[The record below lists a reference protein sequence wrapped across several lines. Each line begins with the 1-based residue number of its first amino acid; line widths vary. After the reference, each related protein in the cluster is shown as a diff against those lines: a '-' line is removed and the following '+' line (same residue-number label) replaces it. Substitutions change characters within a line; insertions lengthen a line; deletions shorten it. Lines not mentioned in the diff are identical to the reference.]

1 MMRTLLDGAVLGALL
16 LVGVEAAAADADA
29 PSGLCA
35 GTTPTPVEG
44 KPVGWAPYSVRCAGK
59 SECGPTD
66 VVEIKAESAASPA
79 LKQAYLELGKTR
91 ASISITEGG
100 KPVAAQVL
108 ASYPLAPNLAE
119 WVQAPNSEPR
129 RRALLD
135 APNAKATARVNL
147 VTDGGTYQVPL
158 SLDVTSLWANGVLGL
173 QIDKVSCESPR
184 KFDSTVTLDVPHW
197 PTWAVAAKGSP
208 TKLNLYL
215 DGVKLPEVT
224 ATPIAAAVGSPARLA
239 FTLRRLADKP
249 ESVSAWSTVMTKA
262 LKEQGENAK
271 FSVAVGDERGILA
284 TMDKAVEFE
293 TRGCWARFWETAGIA
308 LILAAVFWFW
318 GRKKKWAW
326 IRDNYAIPEGS
337 LPAGTERSF
346 SLGRIQ
352 MLWWT
357 WIIGVS
363 MGCVWLSTGEVWAL
377 NETCLILIGISA
389 ATAVGAVAVMPDGV
403 AALKTKLDE
412 ANMALTGLPAG
423 DSGIPEAQKLVDAAK
438 QRLGDA
444 IKSGGIRQD
453 ISSNFGDANAG
464 LHRLQN
470 IAFTL
475 LLGGWF
481 LVMTFLSGAM
491 PSLSTMLLTLMG
503 ISGSTYVG
511 FKAAGN

>member
-1 MMRTLLDGAVLGALL
+1 MMRTLIDGAVLGALL
-16 LVGVEAAAADADA
+16 LIGVEVAAADADA

-91 ASISITEGG
+91 ASISITDGG
-100 KPVAAQVL
+100 KPVAPQVL

-135 APNAKATARVNL
+135 APSAKATLCFNL

-173 QIDKVSCESPR
+173 DIDKVGCESPC
-184 KFDSTVTLDVPHW
+184 KFESTMTLEVPHW
-197 PTWAVAAKGSP
+197 PTWALATKGSP
-208 TKLNLYL
+208 TKLNLFL
-215 DGVKLPEVT
+215 DGLKLPEVT
-224 ATPIAAAVGSPARLA
+224 ATPIAAADGSPPRLA

-249 ESVSAWSTVMTKA
+249 ESMTAWSNVMAKA
-262 LKEQGENAK
+262 LKEKGENAK
-271 FSVAVGDERGILA
+271 FSVAVGDERGIIA
-284 TMDKAVEFE
+284 TIDKAVAFE
-293 TRGCWARFWETAGIA
+293 TRGFNERLLETGGIA
-308 LILAAVFWFW
+308 LILAGSFCFW
-318 GRKKKWAW
+318 GRQKKWAW
-326 IRDNYAIPEGS
+326 IRDNYAVPEGS
-337 LPAGTERSF
+337 LPTGTKRSF

-352 MLWWT
+352 MLWWA

-363 MGCVWLSTGEVWAL
+363 MGCVWLSTGEAWAL

-389 ATAVGAVAVMPDGV
+389 ATGVGAVAVMPDGV

-412 ANMALTGLPAG
+412 ANMVLSGLPAG
-423 DSGIPEAQKLVDAAK
+423 DGKTQESQELVDAAK
-438 QRLGDA
+438 QRLVDA
-444 IKSGGIRQD
+444 IKSGGFWQD
-453 ISSNFGDANAG
+453 ISSNFGDASAG

-475 LLGGWF
+475 VFGGWF
-481 LVMTFLSGAM
+481 LMMTFQSGAM

-503 ISGSTYVG
+503 ISGSAYVG